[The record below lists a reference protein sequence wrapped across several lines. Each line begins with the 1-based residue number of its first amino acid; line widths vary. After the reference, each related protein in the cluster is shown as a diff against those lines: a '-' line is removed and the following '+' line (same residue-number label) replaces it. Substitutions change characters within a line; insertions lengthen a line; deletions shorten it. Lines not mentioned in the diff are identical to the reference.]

1 MSIQKNRTILIT
13 GGCGFVG
20 KHLVNHILE
29 NNLYNKVLVC
39 CHRKEQQQ
47 QFDNRIIFVKAD
59 LLNPAGY
66 DKIFRKYHPNEI
78 IHLAAIAQYR
88 QGEENPEETV
98 AANLFGTI
106 RLIEL
111 ARQYGVSRFLFV
123 SSNLAR
129 NPKGV
134 TGATKYL
141 AEAFIKTINEPPVVC
156 SIRLP
161 NVIDSPGAVT
171 LIFKRQI
178 EAGETITITD
188 KRMTRKFITPEQSA
202 KDLIFA
208 LSTGKHQDIFIN
220 NKPSTPI
227 IKLAQQM
234 IARSGKQIPVE
245 FIGMRPGEKLLEEDY
260 PAETIAAT
268 AHQNLFLLTEEQ
280 HRIRNIKTAIGLLN
294 GKVSQ
299 KLLAEINLLFKI
311 NKQ

>member
-1 MSIQKNRTILIT
+1 MSNQKNRTILIT

-29 NNLYNKVLVC
+29 NNHYNTVLVC

-47 QFDNRIIFVKAD
+47 FDNRIVFVKAN

-66 DKIFRKYHPNEI
+66 DKIFAKYHPDEVV
-78 IHLAAIAQYR
+78 HLAAIARYR
-88 QGEENPEETV
+88 QGEENPLETV
-98 AANLFGTI
+98 TANLFGTI
-106 RLIEL
+106 HLIKL
-111 ARQYGVSRFLFV
+111 ARQYGTSRFLYA

-141 AEAFIKTINEPPVVC
+141 MEAYIKTINELPVVC

-227 IKLAQQM
+227 VKLARQM
-234 IARSGKQIPVE
+234 IDKSGKQIPLK
-245 FIGMRPGEKLLEEDY
+245 FIGMRAGEKLREEDY
-260 PAETIAAT
+260 PAETIAT
-268 AHQNLFLLTEEQ
+268 TTHHNLFLLTEEQ
-280 HRIRNIKTAIGLLN
+280 HHIQNIKKAMGLLN
-294 GKVSQ
+294 GKISR
-299 KLLAEINLLFKI
+299 KLLNEINLLFKI
-311 NKQ
+311 EKQ